1 MPGNKHA
8 MLKVARD
15 KVKEVGASA
24 HMVLYL
30 LDFAV
35 AWVDNSV
42 DLEYPGG
49 VLGKGMIGSKL
60 LFGKITKG
68 RDQ

>member
-1 MPGNKHA
+1 
-8 MLKVARD
+8 
-15 KVKEVGASA
+15 
-24 HMVLYL
+24 MVLYL

-49 VLGKGMIGSKL
+49 VLGKEVIGSKL